1 MIQSCEAVIRIFNT
15 ENPSTIRD
23 YLNAYFKMPEHRNI
37 LGEKIL
43 DVDIWRDNDDVLI
56 KLWVDVQCEYFPGCK
71 GSYWEPDEYPYIEGC
86 LDIFD
91 FINFIDKVLSEN
103 FADEDYGL
111 EIDDDSSIPTEEE
124 LLEDKECEYRY
135 DEF

>member
-1 MIQSCEAVIRIFNT
+1 MIQSCEAVIRIYDT

-23 YLNAYFKMPEHRNI
+23 YLNAYFKMPERRTI

-43 DVDIWRDNDDVLI
+43 DVDVWRDNDDVLI
-56 KLWVDVQCEYFPGCK
+56 KLWVDAQCEYFPGCK
-71 GSYWEPDEYPYIEGC
+71 GSYWEPDEYPYIEG
-86 LDIFD
+86 LLETND
-91 FINFIDKVLSEN
+91 FINLVDKVLSEN
-103 FADEDYGL
+103 FADEDYSL
-111 EIDDDSSIPTEEE
+111 EEDEDSYIPTEEE

>member
-1 MIQSCEAVIRIFNT
+1 MIQECEAVIRIYNT

-23 YLNAYFKMPEHRNI
+23 YLNAYFKQAEHRTM

-43 DVDIWRDNDDVLI
+43 DVDVWRDNDDVLI
-56 KLWVDVQCEYFPGCK
+56 KIWINANCEYFPGCK
-71 GSYWEPDEYPYIEGC
+71 GLGKPPFIEGYFT
-86 LDIFD
+86 IND
-91 FINFIDKVLSEN
+91 FIILINKVLSEN
-103 FADEDYGL
+103 FIDKNYSLEEDED
-111 EIDDDSSIPTEEE
+111 SWIPTKEE

>member
-1 MIQSCEAVIRIFNT
+1 MIQECEAVIRIFNT

-23 YLNAYFKMPEHRNI
+23 YLNAYFKMSEHRTI

-43 DVDIWRDNDDVLI
+43 DVDVWRDNEDVLI
-56 KLWVDVQCEYFPGCK
+56 KLWIDVHCEYFPGCK
-71 GSYWEPDEYPYIEGC
+71 GSYWEPGEPPFIEGYFTI
-86 LDIFD
+86 DD
-91 FINFIDKVLSEN
+91 FINLIDKVLSEN
-103 FADEDYGL
+103 FADEDYSL
-111 EIDDDSSIPTEEE
+111 EEDEDSYIPTEEE